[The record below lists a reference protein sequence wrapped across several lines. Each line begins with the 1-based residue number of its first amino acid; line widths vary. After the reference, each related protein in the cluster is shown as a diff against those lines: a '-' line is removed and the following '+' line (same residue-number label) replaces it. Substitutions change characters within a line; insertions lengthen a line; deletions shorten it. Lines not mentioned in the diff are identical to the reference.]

1 MKTIKLLWAFYL
13 SAWFINATLL
23 IVSIIFLKDLLVFNM
38 SVLAVFVTYL
48 HKENYR
54 NLEYC
59 FYYNNNVSKKELYM
73 FFALLNLFFS
83 LIISI
88 WK

>member
-1 MKTIKLLWAFYL
+1 MKSIKLLWAFYL

-23 IVSIIFLKDLLVFNM
+23 IISFFFLKDSLVFNM
-38 SVLAVFVTYL
+38 SVLAVFVTYM
-48 HKENYR
+48 HKDNYR

-59 FYYNNNVSKKELYM
+59 FYYNNNVSKKELYA
-73 FFALLNLFFS
+73 FCALVNLIFS

-88 WK
+88 WL